1 MKNLKTLSRK
11 DLKEIKGAASDSKC
25 PPGNYYCPDAAVCV
39 PLNAECYII
48 VPDIPV
54 GGETSL

>member
-11 DLKEIKGAASDSKC
+11 DLKEIKGAASVSKC

>member
-11 DLKEIKGAASDSKC
+11 ELKGIKGAASGSKC
-25 PPGNYYCPDAAVCV
+25 PPLYYYCPEADVCV
-39 PLNAECYII
+39 PLNAGCYII

-54 GGETSL
+54 EG